1 MDYAAYGLSQG
12 MSGQN
17 QGNQLINA
25 MNTASLIQ
33 YRRDQQRLQN
43 RYADIAQQNV
53 DLAKRDSDLAWEK
66 WGVESQQQELQLQ
79 SLQYQFDN
87 MKKAQAGKDFGFD
100 FFNAMTSGNWGV
112 VNNKLSNNQYIN
124 PIARQQ
130 NVASISDPRDY
141 TPEALRKYGVEVP
154 EGMDLNNYILVK
166 GFDNSYRLVDK
177 NQSAALVGVGNV
189 VDSYTLEQAQKRTQI
204 AQTELQNKSI
214 QTLSEL
220 GGNLQNIVSSLKGN
234 ATPEQIKGLSDIAD
248 SLYNLTDPTTK
259 AVKAPT
265 SGELKSQATNELQ
278 RMIEHPD
285 QELTKEN
292 LPKAVRL
299 AVNGGTPD
307 QIKTLGTYYS
317 DMMFNEALA
326 ENPTMT
332 FAQFQEKYPQY
343 NQIINMMSQGLSKVQ
358 EDARKDTQKKNKDM
372 AEIINNFEDL
382 ITKRGLADLSQ
393 NTTWAKGAT
402 LLTDLSKKYVTPLM
416 EIKNI
421 QVRQK
426 TQGVFN
432 TLLKLSSGLAVTKS
446 ELESKIKE
454 LGDISTED
462 AKVVLSGFTN
472 LAEVLRARIQE
483 AAGQDPISLLE
494 SKFKIRILDNVIDS
508 AESQLGLKPKNNSAG
523 VTTQGV
529 QQTQAQRIDNEKWLR
544 GELKG
549 AKQ

>member
-1 MDYAAYGLSQG
+1 MNYLAYGLSQG

-43 RYADIAQQNV
+43 RYADIAQQNA
-53 DLAKRDSDLAWEK
+53 DLEWEK
-66 WGVESQQQELQLQ
+66 WGVESQKQELQLQ
-79 SLQYQFDN
+79 AMQYELDN
-87 MKKAQAGKDFGFD
+87 MKKSQAGKDFGFD

-130 NVASISDPRDY
+130 NVANISDPRDY

-189 VDSYTLEQAQKRTQI
+189 VDSYTLEQAQTRTKI
-204 AQTELQNKSI
+204 AQSRLQNQSL

-265 SGELKSQATNELQ
+265 SSELKSQAANELQ
-278 RMIEHPD
+278 KMIENP
-285 QELTKEN
+285 QELTKDN
-292 LPKAVRL
+292 FSKAVRL

-307 QIKTLGTYYS
+307 QIKTLGTHYS
-317 DMMFNEALA
+317 DMMFKEALA
-326 ENPTMT
+326 ENPTLT

-358 EDARKDTQKKNKDM
+358 EDARKDTQKKNKEM
-372 AEIINNFEDL
+372 ADIINSFDDL
-382 ITKRGLADLSQ
+382 ITKEGLANLSKNQ
-393 NTTWAKGAT
+393 TWAKGST
-402 LLTDLSKKYVTPLM
+402 ILTDLSKKYVTPLM
-416 EIKNI
+416 NMENI

-446 ELESKIKE
+446 ELEAKIKE

-462 AKVVLSGFTN
+462 AKVVLSGFKN
-472 LAEVLRARIQE
+472 LAESLKARIQE

-494 SKFKIRILDNVIDS
+494 SKFKIRTLDNVIAQ
-508 AESQLGLKPKNNSAG
+508 AESQLGLAPKNRDTAS
-523 VTTQGV
+523 VKQGLDELYN
-529 QQTQAQRIDNEKWLR
+529 QTVGGNQ
-544 GELKG
+544 
-549 AKQ
+549 